1 MQNVFAQEYA
11 VVRKMM
17 HVGDLIAIMEECDF
31 DTIDTDSLEF
41 EVNTAHIILQF
52 IKTAIILPIAINLH
66 NNNLFD
72 SGNFLYLLTINLPD
86 LRNGNLV
93 M

>member
-1 MQNVFAQEYA
+1 M
-11 VVRKMM
+11 R
-17 HVGDLIAIMEECDF
+17 VGDLIAIMEECDF

-41 EVNTAHIILQF
+41 EVNTAHIHLQF

-72 SGNFLYLLTINLPD
+72 GGNFLYLLTYNKFA
-86 LRNGNLV
+86 
-93 M
+93 